1 MKVKF
6 IPKEELDKVKF
17 NSCVHY
23 ANNGNIFGY
32 WWYLDAISKDWDAL
46 VEGDYESV
54 MPLMWREEFPKTKV
68 LYQAPLL
75 RESGV
80 YSINVLSPVRVKKFL
95 EAIPPD
101 YKKINIRL
109 NEQNTSGDFPDFK
122 KTEKNN
128 HQMLLMES
136 YEKLANA
143 YSEPLKTR
151 IQQAENNKLVSVT
164 NKKPEIIADFYQK
177 YASNRKE
184 LTRNFHTIQR
194 IMYNALHRGWG
205 FASTVMDEN
214 KEILATNF
222 FIYSHKK
229 VVSLLPVVSP
239 KGKESGAMEL
249 LLDTLIKTHA
259 GKPLILDFNTMEDNQ
274 LAKDFG
280 ARSNI
285 FYQVEQDRRKWK
297 IF

>member
-54 MPLMWREEFPKTKV
+54 MPLMRREEFPKTKV
-68 LYQAPLL
+68 LYQAPLI

-80 YSINVLSPVRVKKFL
+80 YSINVLSPLRVKKFL
-95 EAIPPD
+95 EAIPAD

-109 NEQNTSGDFPDFK
+109 NEQNTSGDFPDFI
-122 KTEKNN
+122 KTEKSN
-128 HQMLLMES
+128 HQMLLMEP
-136 YEKLANA
+136 YENLANA
-143 YSEPLKTR
+143 YSESLKTK
-151 IQQAENNKLVSVT
+151 IQDAENLKLVSIN
-164 NKKPEIIADFYQK
+164 NKKPEIIAEFYQN
-177 YASNRKE
+177 YSANRSE
-184 LTRNFHTIQR
+184 LSRNFHAIQR
-194 IMYNALHRGWG
+194 IMYNVLHRGWG
-205 FASTVMDEN
+205 FASSVTDE
-214 KEILATNF
+214 KGEILATNF
-222 FIYSHKK
+222 FVYSHKK
-229 VVSLLPVVSP
+229 VVSLLPVSSP
-239 KGKESGAMEL
+239 KGKEMGAMEL
-249 LLDTLIKTHA
+249 LMDNLIKTHA
-259 GKPLILDFNTMEDNQ
+259 GRPLILDFNTMEDNQ
-274 LAKDFG
+274 FAKDFG